1 VVWGEALDAVKIL
14 RKLTNGGARVAKR
27 VLFSILLVSGLV
39 LLVCG
44 SGDPLKAQ
52 SIYGTITG
60 TVYDPSGAVVANAN
74 VILKNVSSGDIRRS
88 VTNSDGYYSFSSVP
102 TGSYTITVEA
112 SGFEKTVTE
121 GVAVTGAASVSFPIK
136 LTIGSTTVEVKVQ
149 GVSDQIIQT
158 DSGEKSTT
166 LTEKQLQ
173 DFTIVGSNAAEFI
186 KILPGFAPL
195 NKQDGLKSGTDFSG
209 EVIGINGNGDGGSQ
223 SPLNGAFAANGQ
235 GPGNIDITADGA
247 HVSDPGCNC
256 ATPVNPNADM
266 IQEFKV
272 LTSNFSAENSKGP
285 VVINSIAKSGGR
297 DFHGLLGFSARN
309 AALNANRWVN
319 GATNTPKPANK
330 FYYPEGQISGPVIFP
345 HSSFNHNRDK
355 LFFFSGFE
363 YYYQV
368 LDTGLLGATV
378 PTDGMR
384 TGNFAPAEIAKTG
397 NASALSSCLTVT
409 PTPSGCGSFWNGAI
423 VTTPGAS
430 NFQFVNPTTG
440 TKTTYPGAPIPGANL
455 NNSPFPWSGFGP
467 IGSGATFAGQGLLG
481 SGILPEPNA
490 DPTKNTS
497 GYNWLQDIAFNQN
510 SWQWLSR
517 VDYSISDNT
526 KLYVRYNLQKEVQDF
541 PIGLWWRNSQQV
553 PYPTPI
559 LGKNRSDSV
568 SASLT
573 HVFNST
579 LSNEFVFGYT
589 YIDFPNVFQDPK
601 KVDRTALNIPF
612 TGLFHNG
619 VKQIPSMT
627 DWGGQF
633 PTLLNPGG
641 FEAGGSQGLFAK
653 KHLPSASDNLSK
665 VWGTHTAKFGF
676 YYEFVINDQPNNT
689 NSNGE
694 FVQAGWA
701 GGSSGNPYADLLA
714 GFAGQYNETNFSNL
728 HNEGYNTAEFFG
740 MDSWKVTKR
749 LTVDY
754 GMRFSHLGG
763 WYDRQGYGFAVWNP
777 ALYVAGSSNTSGTG
791 FDWYKKNNAVPL
803 SGFPTRAMFYAPRFG
818 LAYDVFGTGRTVLR
832 GGWGQYYYHNAQFTQ
847 GLDQP
852 VGIENPTLNS
862 VTFAQIQTTN
872 VAAQPFGTGAVSPK
886 DDNSPLTTSYSFSIS
901 QRVPF
906 SSLLEVS
913 YVGNQSKYGLNQ
925 QGVGTNANVIPY
937 GTLFNLKDSMGK
949 PIDPNLGGGE
959 YNYGTYPIYQIISV
973 ANHNLSSN
981 YNAMQVSWVRSKG
994 NYDLAFNYTWSKS
1007 LGTLNANCCGAL
1019 NQLDPKQDYGA
1030 QPFDRR
1036 HLFNAAYSIE
1046 LPKPVRENKALEGI
1060 VNGWQI
1066 SGITSVQSGVN
1077 LTANSANLNFNVQ
1090 GNISNLKTPGGFNV
1104 SAQSINGTDQIALS
1118 PIITCDPR
1126 ANLGPHQ
1133 WLNGKCFTLPTTPGT
1148 NGPTVL
1154 PEYFGP
1160 WFWTSDLSL
1169 FKNFQIKESQKFQF
1183 RFSAYNFMN
1192 HPIWSFSGSG
1202 YGANSLYLNYNG
1214 STTNSNANFGVAP
1227 LKIGNRIIQFT
1238 AKYYF

>member
-1 VVWGEALDAVKIL
+1 M
-14 RKLTNGGARVAKR
+14 AKR
-27 VLFSILLVSGLV
+27 VLFSFVLASALVVGLLAS
-39 LLVCG
+39 
-44 SGDPLKAQ
+44 SEALKAQ

-74 VILKNVSSGDIRRS
+74 VILKNVASGDIRRG

-102 TGSYTITVEA
+102 TGSYSLTVEA
-112 SGFEKTVTE
+112 AGFQKTVTG
-121 GVAVTGAASVSFPIK
+121 GVEVTGAASLSFPIK
-136 LTIGSTTVEVKVQ
+136 LTIGSETVEVKVE
-149 GVSDQIIQT
+149 GVADQIITT

-166 LTEKQLQ
+166 LTQKQLQ
-173 DFTIVGSNAAEFI
+173 DFSIVGSNAAEFI

-209 EVIGINGNGDGGSQ
+209 EIVGINGNGDGGSQ

-272 LTSNFSAENSKGP
+272 LTSNFNAENSKGP
-285 VVINSIAKSGGR
+285 IVINTVAKAGGR

-319 GATNTPKPANK
+319 DATNTPKPGNK
-330 FYYPEGQISGPVIFP
+330 FYYPEGQIGGPVLFP
-345 HSSFNHNRDK
+345 HSNFNRNRDK
-355 LFFFSGFE
+355 LFFFTAYE

-384 TGNFAPAEIAKTG
+384 GGDFSPAELAKTG
-397 NASALSSCLTVT
+397 NASQLSSCLTVT
-409 PTPSGCGSFWNGAI
+409 PTPTTTDSKGNFDCGNGTNITDTRSFWGGNI
-423 VTTPGAS
+423 VTTPGS
-430 NFQFVNPTTG
+430 STFVGPG
-440 TKTTYPGAPIPGANL
+440 GIVYSGAPIPGSNL
-455 NNSPFPWSGFGP
+455 NNVLFPWTGFGP
-467 IGSGATFAGQGLLG
+467 IGSGATFPGQGLL
-481 SGILPEPNA
+481 SPAVMPEPNA
-490 DPTKNTS
+490 DPTKNSS
-497 GYNWLQDIAFNQN
+497 GYNWLQDVVFNQN

-573 HVFNST
+573 HVFSPT

-641 FEAGGSQGLFAK
+641 FEAGGSAGLFAK
-653 KHLPSASDNLSK
+653 KYLPSVSDNLSK

-676 YYEFVINDQPNNT
+676 YYEFVINNQPNNT

-694 FVQAGWA
+694 FVQAGWS

-714 GFAGQYNETNFSNL
+714 GDAGQYNETNFSNL

-740 MDSWKVTKR
+740 MDSWKVTRR

-754 GMRFSHLGG
+754 GMRFSHLGA
-763 WYDRQGYGFAVWNP
+763 WYDRQGFGFAVWNP
-777 ALYVAGSSNTSGTG
+777 TLYVPGSSNTSGTG
-791 FDWYKKNNAVPL
+791 FDWHKKDNAVPL
-803 SGFPTRAMFYAPRFG
+803 SGFPNRALYYAPRFG
-818 LAYDVFGTGRTVLR
+818 MAYDVFGTGRTVLR

-852 VGIENPTLNS
+852 VGVENVTLNG

-872 VAAQPFGTGAVSPK
+872 AGKQPFGTGAVSPT
-886 DDNSPLTTSYSFSIS
+886 DDHSPLTTSYSFSVS
-901 QRVPF
+901 QRLPF
-906 SSLLEVS
+906 ASLLEVS
-913 YVGNQSKYGLNQ
+913 YVGNQSKYNLNQ

-937 GTLFNLKDSMGK
+937 GTLFNIGK
-949 PIDPNLGGGE
+949 DPNVGSGE
-959 YNYGTYPIYQIISV
+959 YAYGNFPIYQTISV

-994 NYDLAFNYTWSKS
+994 NYDMAFNYTWSKS

-1046 LPKPVRENKALEGI
+1046 LPKPIRDNKALAQAL
-1060 VNGWQI
+1060 NGWQI
-1066 SGITSVQSGVN
+1066 SGITTVQSGVN
-1077 LTANSANLNFNVQ
+1077 LTANSANLNFNIG
-1090 GNISNLKTPGGFNV
+1090 GNISNLTTPGGFNIT
-1104 SAQSINGTDQIALS
+1104 AQSINGTDQIALS
-1118 PIITCDPR
+1118 PIITCNPR

-1133 WLNGKCFTLPTTPGT
+1133 WLNGNCFRLPTTPGT

-1154 PEYFGP
+1154 PEFFGP

-1169 FKNFQIKESQKFQF
+1169 FKNFQIKEAQKFQF

-1227 LKIGNRIIQFT
+1227 LKLGNRIIQL
-1238 AKYYF
+1238 AVKYYF